1 MRKPLP
7 RTIKGQLSSIVL
19 LILASVIV
27 FAVTFQSSFKE
38 LGTLD
43 SASVDILKSQTSVLM
58 LRRHE
63 KDFMARNDVKYKDK
77 FDDEYNAIR
86 GKLSSALSKLSS
98 LNMSGREAITDMLL
112 KLDTYQQDFS
122 SLVVQR
128 VNVGV
133 EYDTGLQGIAR
144 TASHRVE
151 QAIQRIQ
158 DDTIYKMLLM
168 LRRHEKDFLLR
179 SDVKYVDEFNAQMSN
194 VGLVIASSEIPS
206 SHRLLMETSLGDY
219 HKAFNSLAS
228 SLQDI
233 GLSPQ
238 EGLHGS
244 LRASVRETE
253 AQMKSLSENLV
264 SAIDQ
269 REHQVTT
276 RLTLIGGTL
285 AVIVCL
291 ALAFIIR
298 HVTQKISVANQL
310 MGNIARGNSS
320 LDVRMQLPGD
330 DELSQLATHFNRF
343 IANLQHTMEKIA
355 DISSELTTNARHSLV
370 MAGATAENAEK
381 QRAESDSVSTAMTE
395 MTATSREIAQSVARA
410 ASVARELQTSAQTGR
425 DVNTE
430 TSVKATE
437 LSASML
443 SASENMQRLN
453 ADSEEIGSVIDVIR
467 SITEQ
472 TNLLALNAAIEAA
485 RAGEQG
491 RGFAVVADQ
500 VRELAMKTH
509 HSTDE
514 ITKIIEQIQSGIR
527 HSVDVMSESSEMATI
542 SVNQAREG
550 AAVMSAMVDQIED
563 IAGQNMQ
570 IATASEEQ
578 TMVTDSVDRN
588 IVVIAELAGQTASA
602 AQKSNHS
609 ASAIE
614 QLANE
619 LDRLV
624 GTFTGER
631 ERSHSETPSAPRSD
645 REINMAQNQWAS
657 A

>member
-7 RTIKGQLSSIVL
+7 RTIKAQLSSIVL
-19 LILASVIV
+19 LILTSVIV
-27 FAVTFQSSFKE
+27 FSITFQSSFKE
-38 LGTLD
+38 LETLD

-77 FDDEYNAIR
+77 FDAEYRALR
-86 GKLSSALSKLSS
+86 AKLSAALNKLTV
-98 LNMSGREAITDMLL
+98 LDMPGREAINDMML
-112 KLDTYQQDFS
+112 KLDNYQRDFD
-122 SLVVQR
+122 SLIAQR

-133 EYDTGLQGIAR
+133 EYDSGLQGIAR

-179 SDVKYVDEFNAQMSN
+179 SDVKYIDEFNAQMSN

-219 HKAFNSLAS
+219 HKAFNSLAT

-233 GLSPQ
+233 GLTPQ

-264 SAIDQ
+264 HAIDQ

-276 RLTLIGGTL
+276 RLTLVGGTL
-285 AVIVCL
+285 AIIVCL
-291 ALAFIIR
+291 SLAFIIR
-298 HVTQKISVANQL
+298 HVTHKISVANQL
-310 MGNIARGNSS
+310 MKNIAKGNSS

-330 DELSQLATHFNRF
+330 DELSQLATNFNRF

-355 DISSELTTNARHSLV
+355 GISSELSSNARHSLV
-370 MAGATAENAEK
+370 MAGSTADNAEK
-381 QRAESDSVSTAMTE
+381 QRAESDSVSTAMNE

-425 DVNTE
+425 DVNSE

-437 LSASML
+437 LSESMR
-443 SASENMQRLN
+443 SASDNMQRLN

-467 SITEQ
+467 SITDQ

-514 ITKIIEQIQSGIR
+514 ITKIIEQLQSGIR
-527 HSVDVMSESSEMATI
+527 HSVSVMNESSNMATI
-542 SVNQAREG
+542 SVNQSREG
-550 AAVMSAMVDQIED
+550 AAVMSAMVEQIED

-631 ERSHSETPSAPRSD
+631 GKSHSETPSTPKID
-645 REINMAQNQWAS
+645 GTMNMTQSQWAS

>member
-1 MRKPLP
+1 MRKPIP
-7 RTIKGQLSSIVL
+7 QTIKAQLSSIVL
-19 LILASVIV
+19 LILASVVV
-27 FAVTFQSSFKE
+27 FAITFQLSFKE
-38 LGTLD
+38 LSTLD

-63 KDFMARNDVKYKDK
+63 KDFMARSDVKYKDK
-77 FDDEYNAIR
+77 FDQEYNAIR
-86 GKLSSALSKLSS
+86 IRLSSALEKLTT
-98 LNMSGREAITDMLL
+98 LNMPGRDAISNMLSTL
-112 KLDTYQQDFS
+112 RNYQQDFD
-122 SLVVQR
+122 SLVTER

-133 EYDTGLQGIAR
+133 EYDAGLKGTTRA
-144 TASHRVE
+144 ASHRVE
-151 QAIQRIQ
+151 QAIQRIE
-158 DDTIYKMLLM
+158 DDTIYRMLLM

-179 SDVKYVDEFNAQMSN
+179 ADEKYIDQFNAQFSN
-194 VGLVIASSEIPS
+194 VGLAIATREIPT
-206 SHRLLMETSLGDY
+206 SHRLLMETSLNDY
-219 HKAFNSLAS
+219 HKAFNSLAM
-228 SLQDI
+228 SLKEI
-233 GLSPQ
+233 GLTPQ

-253 AQMKSLSENLV
+253 SQMKLLSEELIT
-264 SAIDQ
+264 AIDQ

-276 RLTLIGGTL
+276 TL
-285 AVIVCL
+285 ALIAGSLAVLVCL
-291 ALAFIIR
+291 SLVLVIR
-298 HVTQKISVANQL
+298 HVTQKIAVANHL
-310 MGNIARGNSS
+310 MANIAKGNSS
-320 LDVRMQLPGD
+320 LNVRMKLPGN
-330 DELSQLATHFNRF
+330 DELSQLASHFNQF
-343 IANLQHTMEKIA
+343 IGNLQHTMEKISA
-355 DISSELTTNARHSLV
+355 ISTELSSNARHSLV
-370 MAGATAENAEK
+370 MAGSTADNAEK
-381 QRAESDSVSTAMTE
+381 QRAESDSVSTAMNE

-410 ASVARELQTSAQTGR
+410 ASVAQELQSSANTGR
-425 DVNTE
+425 EVNSE
-430 TSVKATE
+430 TSVKATQ
-437 LSASML
+437 LSESMR

-453 ADSEEIGSVIDVIR
+453 DDSEDIGSVIDVIR

-509 HSTDE
+509 QSTDE
-514 ITKIIEQIQSGIR
+514 ITKIIEQLQDGIR
-527 HSVDVMSESSEMATI
+527 HSVSVMNQSSEMATI

-550 AAVMSAMVDQIED
+550 ASVMSAMVEQIED

-588 IVVIAELAGQTASA
+588 IVIIAELAGETASA

-619 LDRLV
+619 LDGLV
-624 GTFTGER
+624 GTFTGKR
-631 ERSHSETPSAPRSD
+631 DGAYSGKTNSAHRDQTLDVTTSPLAR
-645 REINMAQNQWAS
+645 A
-657 A
+657 